1 MAKSIAIDV
10 RNLKKIFRTPGD
22 RTGNTVLNNISFEVP
37 RGSAVAVTGAN
48 GSGKTTLLKILATL
62 YLPDAGK
69 TTILGYDL
77 VRDAALIREKISF
90 VSPALDFQ
98 RKLTLD
104 ENLKFFA
111 KVQNSDPENA
121 YLFLEELN
129 LMEKIDDRTETF
141 SEGQKAITRL
151 AIGLMKSVDILL
163 LDEVT
168 LGLDVFRRE
177 QVINY
182 LKTQLNHKTLMIIDH
197 DSTVIDRLCE
207 HVLILKNGGYVHNMM
222 SIKELLE
229 SLPYTHEITAL
240 PKRYLTDREIKQVW
254 PNFSRAGGTLRFYPT
269 SRDEAQVINTRILSS
284 GFISRA
290 ETRSIDLNDY
300 SMRIAS
306 EGDISH
312 SI

>member
-1 MAKSIAIDV
+1 MSV
-10 RNLKKIFRTPGD
+10 RNNAIEVEHLKKTFRTPGD
-22 RTGNTVLNNISFEVP
+22 RVGTTVLNDISFEVP
-37 RGSAVAVTGAN
+37 RGTSVAITGEN
-48 GSGKTTLLKILATL
+48 GSGKTTLMKVLSTL

-69 TTILGYDL
+69 ISILGHDL
-77 VRDAALIREKISF
+77 VLEASQIREKISF
-90 VSPALDFQ
+90 ISPALDFQ
-98 RKLTLD
+98 RKLTLN

-121 YLFLEELN
+121 YAFLEEMNLIEKLN
-129 LMEKIDDRTETF
+129 ERTETF

-151 AIGLMKSVDILL
+151 AIGLMKPVDILL

-182 LKTQLNHKTLMIIDH
+182 LKSQLNHKTLMIIDH

-207 HVLILKNGGYVHNMM
+207 HVLILKAGGYVHSMV
-222 SIKELLE
+222 SISDLLD

-240 PKRYLTDREIKQVW
+240 PKRLLTDREVKQVW
-254 PNFSRAGGTLRFYPT
+254 PNYIRTGGTIRFYPT

-290 ETRSIDLNDY
+290 ETRAIDLNDY
-300 SMRIAS
+300 SMRIAQ
-306 EGDISH
+306 ETMTL
-312 SI
+312 